1 MLLTPVTPYGK
12 VVRFGITAITGF
24 RNHGTGRS
32 KFCHGLV
39 LRRAGGKVSDGQVG
53 CACRWNSSSSLHE
66 AGQPCPVRSA
76 PAAPSSRA
84 AAALNSRRARGAL
97 APLVLQDP
105 RLLLLWAADHVC
117 IPCSVVKDAVQRG
130 RLVAKRGACK
140 RRSRQGRGL
149 DFV

>member
-24 RNHGTGRS
+24 RNHVLGRS

-39 LRRAGGKVSDGQVG
+39 LRRAGGKVSDGPVG
-53 CACRWNSSSSLHE
+53 CACRWDSSSSLRE

-76 PAAPSSRA
+76 GLAACSGRVGTFGSAGSMPAP
-84 AAALNSRRARGAL
+84 
-97 APLVLQDP
+97 
-105 RLLLLWAADHVC
+105 LWAADHICV
-117 IPCSVVKDAVQRG
+117 PCSVVKDAAQRG

-140 RRSRQGRGL
+140 RRGRQGKGL